1 MDRSRQVAEAPDGRR
16 LVFAECGD
24 LSGKPVFALHGT
36 PGCRL
41 LRHPNEE
48 LIRSTGAR
56 LITYDRP
63 GYGGSDRNRGRIMA
77 DSAADVAAIARQLG
91 IGRFSVY
98 GVSGGGPH
106 ALAVAALLG
115 DRVVR
120 AASVAGLAPY
130 DALGDDYFTG
140 MDPQNV
146 TETGWA
152 LEEDGEDRLA
162 AEYVRIDR
170 EERRRVAED
179 PAMMLAEFELADAD
193 REVLGRSDWAQVR
206 RDVAVEQNR
215 NGVWGWV
222 DDSLAVRP
230 LLRLAPCRRSRPARV
245 SAGTAI
251 SVNVPS
257 PLLF

>member
-1 MDRSRQVAEAPDGRR
+1 
-16 LVFAECGD
+16 
-24 LSGKPVFALHGT
+24 
-36 PGCRL
+36 
-41 LRHPNEE
+41 
-48 LIRSTGAR
+48 
-56 LITYDRP
+56 
-63 GYGGSDRNRGRIMA
+63 
-77 DSAADVAAIARQLG
+77 
-91 IGRFSVY
+91 
-98 GVSGGGPH
+98 
-106 ALAVAALLG
+106 VAALLG

-152 LEEDGEDRLA
+152 LEEDGENRLA

-222 DDSLAVRP
+222 DDSLADIWPWGFDPAAIRVPTQVWYGSRDVLTP
-230 LLRLAPCRRSRPARV
+230 PGHGEWLARTIPGAMARRSDLGHFGDPDADNIERL
-245 SAGTAI
+245 GWLTAA
-251 SVNVPS
+251 S
-257 PLLF
+257 

>member
-1 MDRSRQVAEAPDGRR
+1 
-16 LVFAECGD
+16 
-24 LSGKPVFALHGT
+24 
-36 PGCRL
+36 
-41 LRHPNEE
+41 
-48 LIRSTGAR
+48 
-56 LITYDRP
+56 
-63 GYGGSDRNRGRIMA
+63 
-77 DSAADVAAIARQLG
+77 
-91 IGRFSVY
+91 
-98 GVSGGGPH
+98 
-106 ALAVAALLG
+106 VAALLG

-206 RDVAVEQNR
+206 RDGAVEQNR

-230 LLRLAPCRRSRPARV
+230 LLRLAPPAAVHARREFRLGRRLASMSHHRCCFRGNGPSTLMTGPERARTRRRYAQV
-245 SAGTAI
+245 CTNLCKSSAGARRIRQRFRPELTFRTAAQR
-251 SVNVPS
+251 PS
-257 PLLF
+257 GHPKPGPGAGGARIAE